1 MIKYTRKV
9 FSSLVEPSL
18 IQALLDT
25 INLETTIKENC
36 AIIPNYVGKNV
47 FTLYVEN
54 IDLKIIIDV
63 LNNFGITR
71 DDYMIYQNTTDP
83 CKNTIS
89 ILLADEK
96 SYKRKRIRSPSST

>member
-18 IQALLDT
+18 IQALLNIQDF
-25 INLETTIKENC
+25 ETAIKENYV
-36 AIIPNYVGKNV
+36 IIPNYVGGNV
-47 FTLYVEN
+47 FALYVEN
-54 IDLKIIIDV
+54 IDLKLIIDV